1 MRGGSVA
8 VGMLSRL
15 WRLLLGFNTSEENKT
30 TETQPGRPQYNP
42 TQTPKNNS
50 MAIVCAT
57 HSGDQDDQYVDE
69 WAQYHRLLGF
79 NEIHLFPTQASAS
92 ETLQRLGRDSSG
104 FLTVHPP
111 ERKYLTAYF
120 KCSKPYTRKHV
131 WAAFLGIDEFI
142 VLRKHL
148 TIQALLAE
156 VLPEGGALSLNRY
169 LFGSN
174 GHKSASSEPVLS
186 RFTNRSATLDH
197 RVKTISY
204 LPVTRRIYKHYTVV
218 KEPFQRVDVTRRNL
232 GSSRNYNKYPTD
244 SLAVIH
250 HYHRKS
256 EAEFQ
261 SGARRRRL
269 NGAAAPEPENSD
281 AHKGADPNLSLL
293 FAGPD
298 AQDFMFSSL
307 DENANQVR
315 DESAVSFFLQRLH
328 HEKQRG
334 VLRRLPRNT

>member
-8 VGMLSRL
+8 VGMFSLRC
-15 WRLLLGFNTSEENKT
+15 LLLLAFTSAEEIQT
-30 TETQPGRPQYNP
+30 TETEPGRLHDTSSLPPMNE
-42 TQTPKNNS
+42 S